1 MAAAPH
7 PVSVSRYSYH
17 RAHSYHTRTE
27 DTSLVAT
34 FPDMTEPLADEPRAD
49 AESLARYLEVAEAAA
64 RGAGG
69 MIREAHEKRSLGLGV
84 ESKGSAE
91 THTVDLV
98 TATDKACEEYIFN
111 KIKESFPTHV
121 LIGEESSFTAPGTAD
136 ASVPLELT
144 DTPTWIVVS
153 RSSPPP
159 PPPNRRL
166 FAA

>member
-1 MAAAPH
+1 MYLPVHVYLAPFLVMAHLAADAP
-7 PVSVSRYSYH
+7 
-17 RAHSYHTRTE
+17 RADVT
-27 DTSLVAT
+27 AG
-34 FPDMTEPLADEPRAD
+34 AD

-121 LIGEESSFTAPGTAD
+121 LIGEESSFTAPGAAD

-153 RSSPPP
+153 LSCPPP